1 MAWKKIIVSGS
12 TAALGTLTVDNTVTA
27 NSFAGD
33 GANVTNIGFDN
44 IVNVPSGIISSSTQ
58 QVAGLLNQDLDLGT
72 GTLEAS
78 VISGST
84 ISGSFVGNGA
94 GLSNLTVDQ
103 SSTVIQNFS
112 NQTTV
117 TVVHNFESNN
127 VLATVYDSDGYQI
140 IPASVRSNQDDR
152 VVLTFAESTS
162 GKVIVGKGG
171 HIVSGSIPFTNIL
184 SKPTLVSGSAQVQI
198 VDTTGYTAFSSSLAA
213 DIAGNDT
220 DILALQNF
228 SSSLDA
234 TFASDAELSAQS
246 SSLATALT
254 NEYTAADTALSS
266 SLAASIGAISTDFAD
281 ITNKPTLVS
290 SSIAGDAQGQI
301 KVNGVNVD
309 VNNLQTDD
317 SPTFASLTL
326 TGDLTVQGTTTTIQ
340 TSNLLVEDKF
350 ILLNSGSANPD
361 EGGILIDE
369 GSGQGHAYV
378 YDSNATRFGY
388 TGSLSSDATSVT
400 PDAFAAAVVDIDAG
414 HVDKAEYQ
422 KNGNIKTDS
431 GVIFIYA

>member
-12 TAALGTLTVDNTVTA
+12 TAALGTLTVDNSVTA
-27 NSFAGD
+27 NSFAGN
-33 GANVTNIGFDN
+33 GANITNIGFDN

-58 QVAGLLNQDLDLGT
+58 QVSGLLNQDLNLGT
-72 GTLEAS
+72 GTFEAS

-84 ISGSFVGNGA
+84 ISGSFVGNGS
-94 GLSNLTVDQ
+94 GLSNLTIDQ
-103 SSTVIQNFS
+103 TVTVIQNFTD
-112 NQTTV
+112 QTTV

-140 IPASVRSNQDDR
+140 IPASVRSNQEDR
-152 VVLTFAESTS
+152 VVITFAESTS

-184 SKPTLVSGSAQVQI
+184 SKPTLFSGSAQVQI
-198 VDTTGYTAFSSSLAA
+198 NDTTGTLTTLGTVTAGDVSA
-213 DIAGNDT
+213 
-220 DILALQNF
+220 ILP
-228 SSSLDA
+228 SG
-234 TFASDAELSAQS
+234 T
-246 SSLATALT
+246 
-254 NEYTAADTALSS
+254 
-266 SLAASIGAISTDFAD
+266 
-281 ITNKPTLVS
+281 VS
-290 SSIAGDAQGQI
+290 GSSIASSAQGE
-301 KVNGVNVD
+301 VALTTNGTAASAID
-309 VNNLQTDD
+309 LGLQTSD

-326 TGDLTVQGTTTTIQ
+326 TGDLTVQGTTTSIQ

-388 TGSLSSDATSVT
+388 TGSLAFDATSVT

>member
-12 TAALGTLTVDNTVTA
+12 TAALGTLTVDNSVTA
-27 NSFAGD
+27 NSFAGN
-33 GANVTNIGFDN
+33 GANITNIGFDN

-58 QVAGLLNQDLDLGT
+58 QVSGLLNQDLNLGT
-72 GTLEAS
+72 GTFEAS

-84 ISGSFVGNGA
+84 ISGSFVGNGS
-94 GLSNLTVDQ
+94 GLSNLTIDQ
-103 SSTVIQNFS
+103 TVTVIQNFTD
-112 NQTTV
+112 QTTV

-140 IPASVRSNQDDR
+140 IPASVRSNQEDR
-152 VVLTFAESTS
+152 VVITFAESTS

-184 SKPTLVSGSAQVQI
+184 SKPTLFSGSAQVQI
-198 VDTTGYTAFSSSLAA
+198 NDTTGTLTTLGTVTTGDVSA
-213 DIAGNDT
+213 
-220 DILALQNF
+220 ILP
-228 SSSLDA
+228 SG
-234 TFASDAELSAQS
+234 T
-246 SSLATALT
+246 
-254 NEYTAADTALSS
+254 
-266 SLAASIGAISTDFAD
+266 
-281 ITNKPTLVS
+281 VS
-290 SSIAGDAQGQI
+290 GSSIASSAQGE
-301 KVNGVNVD
+301 VALTTNGTAASAID
-309 VNNLQTDD
+309 LGLQTSD

-326 TGDLTVQGTTTTIQ
+326 TGDLTVQGTTTSIQ

-388 TGSLSSDATSVT
+388 TGSLAFDATSVT

>member
-12 TAALGTLTVDNTVTA
+12 TAALGTLTVDNSVTA

-33 GANVTNIGFDN
+33 GANITNIGFDN

-58 QVAGLLNQDLDLGT
+58 QVSGLLNQDLDLGT

-140 IPASVRSNQDDR
+140 IPASVRSNQEDR

-184 SKPTLVSGSAQVQI
+184 SKPTLISGSAQVQI
-198 VDTTGYTAFSSSLAA
+198 NDTTGTLTTLGTVTTGDVSA
-213 DIAGNDT
+213 
-220 DILALQNF
+220 ILP
-228 SSSLDA
+228 SG
-234 TFASDAELSAQS
+234 T
-246 SSLATALT
+246 
-254 NEYTAADTALSS
+254 
-266 SLAASIGAISTDFAD
+266 
-281 ITNKPTLVS
+281 VS
-290 SSIAGDAQGQI
+290 GSSIASSAQGE
-301 KVNGVNVD
+301 VALTTNGTAASAID
-309 VNNLQTDD
+309 LGLQTSD

-326 TGDLTVQGTTTTIQ
+326 TGDLTVQGTTTSIQ

-388 TGSLSSDATSVT
+388 TGSLAFDATSVT

>member
-12 TAALGTLTVDNTVTA
+12 TAALGTLTVDNSVTA

-33 GANVTNIGFDN
+33 GANITNIGFDN

-58 QVAGLLNQDLDLGT
+58 QVSGLLNQDLDLGT
-72 GTLEAS
+72 GNITAS
-78 VISGST
+78 FFSGDG
-84 ISGSFVGNGA
+84 SG
-94 GLSNLTVDQ
+94 LTNLDVSQTA
-103 SSTVIQNFS
+103 TVIDTFTD
-112 NQTTV
+112 QTTV
-117 TVVHNFESNN
+117 TIIHNFETTNI
-127 VLATVYDSDGYQI
+127 LATVYDSNGYQI
-140 IPASVRSNQDDR
+140 IPQSVLSNQDDR
-152 VVLTFAESTS
+152 VVITFAEATS

-171 HIVSGSIPFTNIL
+171 HVVSGSIPFTNIL
-184 SKPTLVSGSAQVQI
+184 NKPTLVSSSAQI
-198 VDTTGYTAFSSSLAA
+198 DLDLIPGYTAYSSSVETRIL
-213 DIAGNDT
+213 GNDT
-220 DILALQNF
+220 DIAALQNF

-234 TFASDAELSAQS
+234 TFATDAELSAQS

-266 SLAASIGAISTDFAD
+266 SLAASISAISTDFDD

-309 VNNLQTDD
+309 VPDLQSDD

-326 TGDLTVQGTTTTIQ
+326 TGDLTVQGTTTSIQ

-378 YDSNATRFGY
+378 YDADATRFGY
-388 TGSLSSDATSVT
+388 TGSLAFDATSVT

>member
-388 TGSLSSDATSVT
+388 TGS
-400 PDAFAAAVVDIDAG
+400 
-414 HVDKAEYQ
+414 
-422 KNGNIKTDS
+422 
-431 GVIFIYA
+431 

>member
-12 TAALGTLTVDNTVTA
+12 TAALGTLTVDNSVTA
-27 NSFAGD
+27 NSFAGN
-33 GANVTNIGFDN
+33 GANITNIGFDN

-58 QVAGLLNQDLDLGT
+58 QVSGLLNQDLNLGT
-72 GTLEAS
+72 GTFEAS

-84 ISGSFVGNGA
+84 ISGSFVGNGS
-94 GLSNLTVDQ
+94 GLSNLTIDQ
-103 SSTVIQNFS
+103 TVTVIQNFTD
-112 NQTTV
+112 QTTV

-152 VVLTFAESTS
+152 VVITFEESTS
-162 GKVIVGKGG
+162 GKIIVGKGG

-184 SKPTLVSGSAQVQI
+184 SKPTLFSGSAQVQI
-198 VDTTGYTAFSSSLAA
+198 NDTTGTLTTLGTVTTGDVSA
-213 DIAGNDT
+213 
-220 DILALQNF
+220 ILP
-228 SSSLDA
+228 SG
-234 TFASDAELSAQS
+234 T
-246 SSLATALT
+246 
-254 NEYTAADTALSS
+254 
-266 SLAASIGAISTDFAD
+266 
-281 ITNKPTLVS
+281 VS
-290 SSIAGDAQGQI
+290 GSSIASSAQGE
-301 KVNGVNVD
+301 VALTTNGTAASAID
-309 VNNLQTDD
+309 LGLQTSD

-326 TGDLTVQGTTTTIQ
+326 TGDLTVQGTTTSIQ

-388 TGSLSSDATSVT
+388 TGSLAFDATSVT

>member
-12 TAALGTLTVDNTVTA
+12 TAALGTLTVDNSVTA

-33 GANVTNIGFDN
+33 GANITNIGFDN

-58 QVAGLLNQDLDLGT
+58 QVSGLLNQDLDLGT

-84 ISGSFVGNGA
+84 ISGSFVGNGS
-94 GLSNLTVDQ
+94 GLSNLTIDQ

-140 IPASVRSNQDDR
+140 IPASVRSNQEDR

-184 SKPTLVSGSAQVQI
+184 SKPTLISGSAQVQI
-198 VDTTGYTAFSSSLAA
+198 NDTTGTLTTLGTVTTGDVSA
-213 DIAGNDT
+213 
-220 DILALQNF
+220 ILP
-228 SSSLDA
+228 SG
-234 TFASDAELSAQS
+234 T
-246 SSLATALT
+246 
-254 NEYTAADTALSS
+254 
-266 SLAASIGAISTDFAD
+266 
-281 ITNKPTLVS
+281 VS
-290 SSIAGDAQGQI
+290 GSSIASSAQGE
-301 KVNGVNVD
+301 VALTTNGTAASAID
-309 VNNLQTDD
+309 LGLQTSD

-326 TGDLTVQGTTTTIQ
+326 TGDLTVQGTTTSIQ

-388 TGSLSSDATSVT
+388 TGSLAFDATSVT

>member
-12 TAALGTLTVDNTVTA
+12 TAALGTLTVDNSVTA

-33 GANVTNIGFDN
+33 GANITNIGFDN

-58 QVAGLLNQDLDLGT
+58 QVSGLLNQDLDLGT

-84 ISGSFVGNGA
+84 ISGSFIGNGA
-94 GLSNLTVDQ
+94 GLSNLTIDQ
-103 SSTVIQNFS
+103 SVTVIQNFTD
-112 NQTTV
+112 QTTV

-140 IPASVRSNQDDR
+140 IPASVRSNQEDR
-152 VVLTFAESTS
+152 VVITFAESTS

-184 SKPTLVSGSAQVQI
+184 SKPTLFSGSAQVQI
-198 VDTTGYTAFSSSLAA
+198 NDTTGTLTTLGTVTTGDVSA
-213 DIAGNDT
+213 
-220 DILALQNF
+220 ILP
-228 SSSLDA
+228 SG
-234 TFASDAELSAQS
+234 T
-246 SSLATALT
+246 
-254 NEYTAADTALSS
+254 
-266 SLAASIGAISTDFAD
+266 
-281 ITNKPTLVS
+281 VS
-290 SSIAGDAQGQI
+290 GSSIASSAQGE
-301 KVNGVNVD
+301 VALTTNGTAASAID
-309 VNNLQTDD
+309 LGLQTSD

-326 TGDLTVQGTTTTIQ
+326 TGDLTVQGTTTSIQ

-378 YDSNATRFGY
+378 YDADATRFGY
-388 TGSLSSDATSVT
+388 TGSLAFDATSVT

>member
-12 TAALGTLTVDNTVTA
+12 TAALGTLTVDNSV
-27 NSFAGD
+27 
-33 GANVTNIGFDN
+33 
-44 IVNVPSGIISSSTQ
+44 
-58 QVAGLLNQDLDLGT
+58 
-72 GTLEAS
+72 EAS

-84 ISGSFVGNGA
+84 ISGSFVGNGS
-94 GLSNLTVDQ
+94 GLTNLTVAQ
-103 SSTVIQNFS
+103 SSTVIENFTS
-112 NQTTV
+112 QTTV
-117 TVVHNFESNN
+117 TVIHNFESNN

-152 VVLTFAESTS
+152 VVITFEESTS
-162 GKVIVGKGG
+162 GKIIVGKGG

-184 SKPTLVSGSAQVQI
+184 SKPTLFSGSAQVQI
-198 VDTTGYTAFSSSLAA
+198 NDTTGTLTTLGTVTTGDVSA
-213 DIAGNDT
+213 
-220 DILALQNF
+220 ILP
-228 SSSLDA
+228 SG
-234 TFASDAELSAQS
+234 T
-246 SSLATALT
+246 
-254 NEYTAADTALSS
+254 
-266 SLAASIGAISTDFAD
+266 
-281 ITNKPTLVS
+281 VS
-290 SSIAGDAQGQI
+290 GSSIASSAQGE
-301 KVNGVNVD
+301 VALTTNGTAASAID
-309 VNNLQTDD
+309 LGLQTSD

-326 TGDLTVQGTTTTIQ
+326 TGDLTVQGTTTSIQ

-361 EGGILIDE
+361 EGGIIIDE

-388 TGSLSSDATSVT
+388 TGSLAFNTSSVV

-422 KNGNIKTDS
+422 KNGNIKIDS

>member
-12 TAALGTLTVDNTVTA
+12 TAALGTLTVDNSVTA
-27 NSFAGD
+27 NSFAGN
-33 GANVTNIGFDN
+33 GANITNIGFDN

-58 QVAGLLNQDLDLGT
+58 QVSGLLNQDLSLGT
-72 GTLEAS
+72 GTFEAS

-84 ISGSFVGNGA
+84 ISGSFVGNGS
-94 GLSNLTVDQ
+94 GLSNLTIDQ
-103 SSTVIQNFS
+103 TVTVIQNFTD
-112 NQTTV
+112 QTTV

-140 IPASVRSNQDDR
+140 IPASVRSNQEDR
-152 VVLTFAESTS
+152 VVITFAESTS

-184 SKPTLVSGSAQVQI
+184 SKPTLFSGSAQVQI
-198 VDTTGYTAFSSSLAA
+198 NDTTGTLTTLGTVTAGDVSA
-213 DIAGNDT
+213 
-220 DILALQNF
+220 ILP
-228 SSSLDA
+228 SG
-234 TFASDAELSAQS
+234 T
-246 SSLATALT
+246 
-254 NEYTAADTALSS
+254 
-266 SLAASIGAISTDFAD
+266 
-281 ITNKPTLVS
+281 VS
-290 SSIAGDAQGQI
+290 GSSIASSAQGE
-301 KVNGVNVD
+301 VALTTNGTAASAID
-309 VNNLQTDD
+309 LGLQTSD

-326 TGDLTVQGTTTTIQ
+326 TGDLTVQGTTTSIQ

-388 TGSLSSDATSVT
+388 TGSLAFDATSVT

>member
-12 TAALGTLTVDNTVTA
+12 TAALGTLTVDNSVTA

-33 GANVTNIGFDN
+33 GANITNIGFDN

-58 QVAGLLNQDLDLGT
+58 QVSGLLNQDLDLGT

-84 ISGSFVGNGA
+84 ISGSFIGNGA
-94 GLSNLTVDQ
+94 GLSNLTIDQ
-103 SSTVIQNFS
+103 SVTVIQNFTD
-112 NQTTV
+112 QTTV

-140 IPASVRSNQDDR
+140 IPASVRSNQEDR
-152 VVLTFAESTS
+152 VVITFAESTS

-184 SKPTLVSGSAQVQI
+184 SKPTLFSGSAQVQI
-198 VDTTGYTAFSSSLAA
+198 NDTTGTLTTLGTVTTGDVSA
-213 DIAGNDT
+213 
-220 DILALQNF
+220 ILP
-228 SSSLDA
+228 SG
-234 TFASDAELSAQS
+234 T
-246 SSLATALT
+246 
-254 NEYTAADTALSS
+254 
-266 SLAASIGAISTDFAD
+266 
-281 ITNKPTLVS
+281 VS
-290 SSIAGDAQGQI
+290 GSSIASSAQGE
-301 KVNGVNVD
+301 VALTTNGVAASAID
-309 VNNLQTDD
+309 LGLQTSD

-326 TGDLTVQGTTTTIQ
+326 TGDLTVQGTTTSIQ

-378 YDSNATRFGY
+378 YDADATRFGY
-388 TGSLSSDATSVT
+388 TGSLAFDATSVT